1 MTNTYDL
8 RTSQY
13 DHPDAKPGQHTN
25 GPAKLF
31 VRRPG
36 GRWYR
41 VRMQTTARNVRVM
54 IAMFGFDDFISGHC
68 DPAPKEPPQ

>member
-13 DHPDAKPGQHTN
+13 DHPDATRGQHTN

-36 GRWYR
+36 GPWYR
-41 VRMQTTARNVRVM
+41 VRIKTNAHAVRRM
-54 IAMFGFDDFISGHC
+54 IATYGFDHFVATHC
-68 DPAPKEPPQ
+68 DLVAQEPPQ

>member
-1 MTNTYDL
+1 MIDTYEL

-36 GRWYR
+36 GPWYL
-41 VRMQTTARNVRVM
+41 VRLHAAYKVGLL
-54 IAMFGFDDFISGHC
+54 IAMFGFDAFVSTHC
-68 DPAPKEPPQ
+68 DPLPSEPPQ

>member
-1 MTNTYDL
+1 MNATYEL

-13 DHPDAKPGQHTN
+13 DHPDRPPGQHTN

-31 VRRPG
+31 VRRPN

-41 VRMQTTARNVRVM
+41 VRIETNAHAVRRM
-54 IAMFGFDDFISGHC
+54 IAAYGFDHFAATHC
-68 DPAPKEPPQ
+68 DLLPQEPPQ